1 VHAARLATPADIGEL
16 ERLYGRLRADMEAQK
31 PIWHLVDGLPEP
43 IGAAFAEALAADD
56 VAVFVGTWDDV
67 PVGFMLVRDL
77 AMLPQAGDAR
87 RGLIDLVYVE
97 PEAREVGVGEALLDA
112 ALAWLSQRGIRLYDA
127 RVLPGLRE
135 PKNFFEGAGF
145 SARSILMHHA
155 ADPA

>member
-1 VHAARLATPADIGEL
+1 VHAARLATASDIPEL
-16 ERLYGRLRADMEAQK
+16 SRLYGRLRADMEAQK
-31 PIWHLVDGLPEP
+31 PIWHLVDGLAEP
-43 IGAAFAEALAADD
+43 VDAAFAEGLGADD
-56 VAVFVGTWDDV
+56 VAVFVGTWDGV
-67 PVGFMLVRDL
+67 PAGFVLVRDL
-77 AMLPQAGDAR
+77 AMLPQAGGAR

-112 ALAWLSQRGIRLYDA
+112 ALGWLSDRGIRLYDA

-155 ADPA
+155 ADQA